1 MIVPPWGAHVAISA
15 HPSMGN
21 VSRSLFEKAR
31 QVIPGGVNSPVR
43 AFKAVGGDP
52 PFFARGQ
59 GAVLVDVDGNEYIDY
74 VCSWGPLI
82 LGHAHPEIV
91 REVQEAAKNG
101 TSFGAPNPHEVELA
115 RLVVESVPGI
125 EKVRMVNS
133 GTEATLSALRLAR
146 AFTGRDLIVKMDGCY
161 HGHVDALLVKA
172 GSGVATLGLPG
183 TPGVP
188 ARVVEQTHVVPY
200 NDLEAFAK
208 LAKGRGKEIAC
219 VIVEPVAANMG
230 VVPPRP
236 GYLEGLREIT
246 KKHGILLVFDEVITG
261 FRVALGGAQELYR
274 ISPDLTTL
282 GKILGGGLP
291 IGAYGGREE
300 IMDRVAPEGDV
311 YQAGTLAGNPLAM
324 RAGIAMLK
332 GLRAPGVYA
341 TLEKLSARLAQGL
354 AAAAEESGT
363 QARVTRVGSLLTLFF
378 TAHDPVDWQS
388 ASRSDT
394 RRFAA
399 YFRRMIERGIYL
411 APSQY
416 EALFVSLAHT
426 DEQIEKTIAT
436 AREALKG
443 MRWGPEA

>member
-1 MIVPPWGAHVAISA
+1 MGAI
-15 HPSMGN
+15 
-21 VSRSLFEKAR
+21 SRSLFEKAR

-52 PFFARGQ
+52 LFFSRGL
-59 GAVLVDVDGNEYIDY
+59 GALLWDVDGNEYIDY
-74 VCSWGPLI
+74 VGSWGPLI

-91 REVQEAAKNG
+91 REVQETVKGG

-115 RLVVESVPGI
+115 RLVVDSVPGI

-146 AFTGRDLIVKMDGCY
+146 AFTRRDLIVKMDGCY

-183 TPGVP
+183 TPGIP
-188 ARVVEQTHVVPY
+188 ARVVEQTLVVPY
-200 NDLEAFAK
+200 NDLDA
-208 LAKGRGKEIAC
+208 LAALVEERGKDIAC

-246 KKHGILLVFDEVITG
+246 VKHGILLIFDEVISG
-261 FRVALGGAQELYR
+261 FRLALGGAQERYR
-274 ISPDLTTL
+274 IAPDLTTL

-324 RAGIAMLK
+324 RAGIAMLRQ
-332 GLRAPGVYA
+332 LRAPGVYDA
-341 TLEKLSARLAQGL
+341 LEKTSERLARGL
-354 AAAAEESGT
+354 ASAAEGAGIP
-363 QARVTRVGSLLTLFF
+363 ARVERVGSLLTLFF
-378 TAHDPVDWQS
+378 TSRPPVDWDS
-388 ASRSDT
+388 ASLSDV
-394 RRFAA
+394 RKYAA
-399 YFRRMIERGIYL
+399 FFRRMLDRGVYL
-411 APSQY
+411 PPSQY

-426 DEQIEKTIAT
+426 DDQIDRTVST
-436 AREALKG
+436 AAEALKG
-443 MRWGPEA
+443 MRWGPEV

>member
-1 MIVPPWGAHVAISA
+1 
-15 HPSMGN
+15 MGN

-31 QVIPGGVNSPVR
+31 LVIPGGVNSPVR

-52 PFFARGQ
+52 LFFARGQ
-59 GAVLVDVDGNEYIDY
+59 GALLVDVDGNEYIDY

-91 REVQEAAKNG
+91 REVQEAAKSG

-146 AFTGRDLIVKMDGCY
+146 AYTGRDLIVKMDGCY

-188 ARVVEQTHVVPY
+188 ARVAEQTLVVPY
-200 NDLEAFAK
+200 NDLDAFAR

-236 GYLEGLREIT
+236 GYLEGLRELT
-246 KKHGILLVFDEVITG
+246 VKHGILLIFDEVITG
-261 FRVALGGAQELYR
+261 FRLSLGGAQERYR
-274 ISPDLTTL
+274 IAPDLTTL

-341 TLEKLSARLAQGL
+341 ALEKSSARLAQGL
-354 AAAAEESGT
+354 AAAAEEAGT
-363 QARVTRVGSLLTLFF
+363 PARVTRVGSLLTLFF
-378 TAHDPVDWQS
+378 TSHDPVDWQS

-399 YFRRMIERGIYL
+399 YFRRMLERGIYL

-426 DEQIEKTIAT
+426 DEQIEKTITT

>member
-1 MIVPPWGAHVAISA
+1 
-15 HPSMGN
+15 MGN
-21 VSRSLFEKAR
+21 ISRSLFEKAR

-52 PFFARGQ
+52 LFFARGQ

-188 ARVVEQTHVVPY
+188 ARVVEQTLVVPY
-200 NDLEAFAK
+200 NDLDAFAK

-246 KKHGILLVFDEVITG
+246 AKHGILLIFDEVITG

-311 YQAGTLAGNPLAM
+311 YQAGTLAGNPLVM

-426 DEQIEKTIAT
+426 DDQIEKTIAT

>member
-1 MIVPPWGAHVAISA
+1 
-15 HPSMGN
+15 MGN

-52 PFFARGQ
+52 LFFARGQ
-59 GAVLVDVDGNEYIDY
+59 GALLVDVDGNEYIDY

-188 ARVVEQTHVVPY
+188 ARVVEQTLVVPY
-200 NDLEAFAK
+200 NDLDAFAK

-246 KKHGILLVFDEVITG
+246 EKHGILLVFDEVITG

-311 YQAGTLAGNPLAM
+311 YQAGTLAGNPLVM

-426 DEQIEKTIAT
+426 DDQIEKTIAT

>member
-1 MIVPPWGAHVAISA
+1 
-15 HPSMGN
+15 MGN
-21 VSRSLFEKAR
+21 ISRSLFEKAR

-52 PFFARGQ
+52 LFFARGH
-59 GAVLVDVDGNEYIDY
+59 GAILQDVDGNEYIDY
-74 VCSWGPLI
+74 VGSWGPLI
-82 LGHAHPEIV
+82 LGHAHPDIV

-115 RLVVESVPGI
+115 RMVVETVPGI
-125 EKVRMVNS
+125 EKVRMVCS

-146 AFTGRDLIVKMDGCY
+146 AFTGRELIVKMDGCY

-188 ARVVEQTHVVPY
+188 ASVAEQTLVVAY
-200 NDLEAFAK
+200 NDLDGFAA
-208 LAKGRGKEIAC
+208 LAKERGREIAC

-230 VVPPRP
+230 VVPPKP

-246 KKHGILLVFDEVITG
+246 SRHGILLIFDEVITG
-261 FRVALGGAQELYR
+261 FRVAPGGAQELYR
-274 ISPDLTTL
+274 ITPDLTTL

-300 IMDRVAPEGDV
+300 IMDRVAPDGDV

-332 GLRAPGVYA
+332 GLRAPGVYD
-341 TLEKLSARLAQGL
+341 TLERLSSGL
-354 AAAAEESGT
+354 ARGLESAAEESGT
-363 QARVTRVGSLLTLFF
+363 PARVTRVGSLLTLFF
-378 TAHDPVDWQS
+378 SSHDPVDWAS

-394 RRFAA
+394 RRYAA
-399 YFRRMIERGIYL
+399 YFRRMLERGVYL

-426 DEQIEKTIAT
+426 DRQIESTIAT
-436 AREALKG
+436 ARDSLKG
-443 MRWGPEA
+443 MRWGPQA

>member
-1 MIVPPWGAHVAISA
+1 
-15 HPSMGN
+15 MGTL
-21 VSRSLFEKAR
+21 SRTLFDKAR

-52 PFFARGQ
+52 LFFARGS
-59 GAVLVDVDGNEYIDY
+59 GAVLFDVDGNEYIDY

-91 REVQEAAKNG
+91 REVQEAAKSG

-146 AFTGRDLIVKMDGCY
+146 AFTKRDLVVKMDGCY

-172 GSGVATLGLPG
+172 GSGVATLAIPG

-188 ARVVEQTHVVPY
+188 ARVAEQTLVVPF
-200 NDLEAFAK
+200 NDLDALTSILK
-208 LAKGRGKEIAC
+208 DRRREIAC

-246 KKHGILLVFDEVITG
+246 AKHGVLLIFDEVITG
-261 FRVALGGAQELYR
+261 FRLAPGGAQERYR
-274 ISPDLTTL
+274 VTPDLTTL

-300 IMDRVAPEGDV
+300 IMERVAPEGDV

-332 GLRAPGVYA
+332 ALRSPGVYER
-341 TLEKLSARLAQGL
+341 LERSSERLASGLL
-354 AAAAEESGT
+354 AAADET
-363 QARVTRVGSLLTLFF
+363 KTPARVARVGSLLTLFF
-378 TAHDPVDWQS
+378 TSREPLDWDS
-388 ASRSDT
+388 ASAADT

-399 YFRRMIERGIYL
+399 YFRRMLERGIYL
-411 APSQY
+411 PPSQF

-426 DEQIEKTIAT
+426 DDQIDKTIAT

>member
-1 MIVPPWGAHVAISA
+1 
-15 HPSMGN
+15 MGTL
-21 VSRSLFEKAR
+21 SRSLFEKAR
-31 QVIPGGVNSPVR
+31 RVIPGGVNSPVR

-52 PFFARGQ
+52 LFFSRGR
-59 GAVLVDVDGNEYIDY
+59 GALLTDVDGRQYTDY

-82 LGHAHPEIV
+82 LGHAHPDIV
-91 REVQEAAKNG
+91 REVQEAAADG

-115 RLVVESVPGI
+115 RRVVESVPGI

-146 AFTGRDLIVKMDGCY
+146 GFTGRDLIVKMDGCY

-172 GSGVATLGLPG
+172 GSGVATLGIPG

-188 ARVVEQTHVVPY
+188 ARVAEQTLVVPY
-200 NDLEAFAK
+200 NNIDAFASLMK
-208 LAKGRGKEIAC
+208 TRGREIAC

-246 KKHGILLVFDEVITG
+246 ARNGILLIFDEVITG

-274 ISPDLTTL
+274 IAPDLTTL

-300 IMDRVAPEGDV
+300 IMDRVAPDGDV

-324 RAGIAMLK
+324 RAGLAMLRN
-332 GLRAPGVYA
+332 LVAPGVYA
-341 TLEKLSARLAQGL
+341 RLERSGERLASGLL
-354 AAAAEESGT
+354 AAAEANGT
-363 QARVTRVGSLLTLFF
+363 EARVTRVGSLLTLFF
-378 TAHDPVDWQS
+378 SAREPHDWDS
-388 ASRSDT
+388 ASAADT
-394 RRFAA
+394 RRYAGF
-399 YFRRMIERGIYL
+399 FRRMLERGVYL
-411 APSQY
+411 PPSQF
-416 EALFVSLAHT
+416 EACFLSLAHMEREVAET
-426 DEQIEKTIAT
+426 LAAAEQAF
-436 AREALKG
+436 AALT
-443 MRWGPEA
+443 

>member
-1 MIVPPWGAHVAISA
+1 
-15 HPSMGN
+15 MGS
-21 VSRSLFEKAR
+21 VSRGLFEKAR
-31 QVIPGGVNSPVR
+31 LVIPGGVNSPVR

-59 GAVLVDVDGNEYIDY
+59 GALLTDVDGNEYIDY

-91 REVQEAAKNG
+91 REVQEAAKSG

-146 AFTGRDLIVKMDGCY
+146 ACTGRDLIVKMDGCY

-188 ARVVEQTHVVPY
+188 ARVAEQTLVVPY
-200 NDLEAFAK
+200 NDLDAFAS
-208 LAKGRGKEIAC
+208 LAKARGREIAC
-219 VIVEPVAANMG
+219 AIVEPVAANMG

-246 KKHGILLVFDEVITG
+246 AKHGILLIFDEVITG
-261 FRVALGGAQELYR
+261 FRLALGGAQELYR
-274 ISPDLTTL
+274 ITPDLTTL

-341 TLEKLSARLAQGL
+341 ALEKSSARLAQGL

-363 QARVTRVGSLLTLFF
+363 PARVTRVGSLLTLFF
-378 TAHDPVDWQS
+378 TSHDPVDWQS

-399 YFRRMIERGIYL
+399 YFRRMLERGIYL

-416 EALFVSLAHT
+416 EALFVSLSHT
-426 DEQIEKTIAT
+426 DEQIERTIAT
-436 AREALKG
+436 AREVLKG

>member
-1 MIVPPWGAHVAISA
+1 
-15 HPSMGN
+15 MGN

-52 PFFARGQ
+52 LFFARGQ

-91 REVQEAAKNG
+91 REVQEAAKSG

-146 AFTGRDLIVKMDGCY
+146 AYTGRDLIVKMDGCY

-188 ARVVEQTHVVPY
+188 ARVVEQTLVVPY
-200 NDLEAFAK
+200 NDLDAFAG
-208 LAKGRGKEIAC
+208 LARGRGKEIAC

-246 KKHGILLVFDEVITG
+246 AKHGILLIFDEVITG
-261 FRVALGGAQELYR
+261 FRLALGGAQELYR
-274 ISPDLTTL
+274 IAPDLTTL

-341 TLEKLSARLAQGL
+341 ALEKSSARLAQGL

-363 QARVTRVGSLLTLFF
+363 PARVTRVGSLLTLFF
-378 TAHDPVDWQS
+378 TSHDPVDWQS

-399 YFRRMIERGIYL
+399 YFRRMLERGIYL

-426 DEQIEKTIAT
+426 DEQIEKTITT

>member
-1 MIVPPWGAHVAISA
+1 MGAI
-15 HPSMGN
+15 
-21 VSRSLFEKAR
+21 SRSLFEKAR

-52 PFFARGQ
+52 LFFSRGL
-59 GAVLVDVDGNEYIDY
+59 GALLWDVDGNEYIDY
-74 VCSWGPLI
+74 VGSWGPLI

-91 REVQEAAKNG
+91 REVQETVKGG

-115 RLVVESVPGI
+115 RLVVDSVPGI

-146 AFTGRDLIVKMDGCY
+146 AFTRRDLIVKMDGCY

-183 TPGVP
+183 TPGIP
-188 ARVVEQTHVVPY
+188 ARVVEQTLVVPY
-200 NDLEAFAK
+200 NDVDA
-208 LAKGRGKEIAC
+208 LAALVEERGKDIAC

-246 KKHGILLVFDEVITG
+246 ARHGILLIFDEVISG
-261 FRVALGGAQELYR
+261 FRLALGGAQERYR
-274 ISPDLTTL
+274 IAPDLTTL

-324 RAGIAMLK
+324 RAGIAMLRQ
-332 GLRAPGVYA
+332 LRAPGVYDA
-341 TLEKLSARLAQGL
+341 LEKTSERLARGL
-354 AAAAEESGT
+354 ASAAEGAGIP
-363 QARVTRVGSLLTLFF
+363 ARVERVGSLLTLFF
-378 TAHDPVDWQS
+378 TSRPPVDWDS
-388 ASRSDT
+388 ASLSDV
-394 RRFAA
+394 RKYAA
-399 YFRRMIERGIYL
+399 FFRRMLDRGVYL
-411 APSQY
+411 PPSQY

-426 DEQIEKTIAT
+426 DDQIDRTVST
-436 AREALKG
+436 AAEALKG
-443 MRWGPEA
+443 MRWGPEV

>member
-1 MIVPPWGAHVAISA
+1 
-15 HPSMGN
+15 MGTI
-21 VSRSLFEKAR
+21 SRSLFDKAR

-52 PFFARGQ
+52 PFITRGL
-59 GAVLVDVDGNEYIDY
+59 GALLWDVDGNEYVDY

-91 REVQEAAKNG
+91 REVQDAAKNG

-133 GTEATLSALRLAR
+133 GTEATLSVLRLAR

-161 HGHVDALLVKA
+161 HGHADSLLVKA

-188 ARVVEQTHVVPY
+188 ARVAEQTLVVPY
-200 NDLEAFAK
+200 NDLDALSALVK
-208 LAKGRGKEIAC
+208 SRGREIAC

-246 KKHGILLVFDEVITG
+246 SRNGILLIFDEVITG
-261 FRVALGGAQELYR
+261 FRVALGGAQERYR

-311 YQAGTLAGNPLAM
+311 YQAGTLAGNPLVM

-332 GLRAPGVYA
+332 ALRAPGVYDR
-341 TLEKLSARLAQGL
+341 LEKSSERLATGL
-354 AAAAEESGT
+354 AAAAEEAGIA
-363 QARVTRVGSLLTLFF
+363 ARVARVGSLLTLFF
-378 TAHDPVDWQS
+378 
-388 ASRSDT
+388 ASR
-394 RRFAA
+394 
-399 YFRRMIERGIYL
+399 
-411 APSQY
+411 
-416 EALFVSLAHT
+416 
-426 DEQIEKTIAT
+426 
-436 AREALKG
+436 
-443 MRWGPEA
+443 

>member
-1 MIVPPWGAHVAISA
+1 
-15 HPSMGN
+15 MGN

-31 QVIPGGVNSPVR
+31 LVIPGGVNSPVR

-52 PFFARGQ
+52 LFFARGQ
-59 GAVLVDVDGNEYIDY
+59 GALLTDVDGNEYIDY

-91 REVQEAAKNG
+91 REVLEAAKSG

-115 RLVVESVPGI
+115 RLVVETVPGI

-188 ARVVEQTHVVPY
+188 ARVAEQTLVVPY
-200 NDLEAFAK
+200 NDLDAFAR
-208 LAKGRGKEIAC
+208 LAKARGKEIAC

-246 KKHGILLVFDEVITG
+246 AKHGILLIFDEVITG
-261 FRVALGGAQELYR
+261 FRLALGGAQELYR
-274 ISPDLTTL
+274 IAPDLTTL

-341 TLEKLSARLAQGL
+341 ALEKSSARLAQGL

-363 QARVTRVGSLLTLFF
+363 PARVTRVGSLLTLFF
-378 TAHDPVDWQS
+378 TSHDPVDWQS

-399 YFRRMIERGIYL
+399 YFRRMLERGIYL

-426 DEQIEKTIAT
+426 DEQIERTIAT

>member
-1 MIVPPWGAHVAISA
+1 MGAI
-15 HPSMGN
+15 
-21 VSRSLFEKAR
+21 SRSLFEKAR
-31 QVIPGGVNSPVR
+31 QIIPGGVNSPVR

-52 PFFARGQ
+52 PFFARGL
-59 GAVLVDVDGNEYIDY
+59 GALLWDVDGNEYVDY
-74 VCSWGPLI
+74 VGSWGPLI

-91 REVQEAAKNG
+91 RVLQETVKDG

-115 RLVVESVPGI
+115 RLVVDSVPGI

-172 GSGVATLGLPG
+172 GSGVVTLGLPG
-183 TPGVP
+183 TPGIP
-188 ARVVEQTHVVPY
+188 ARVVEQTLVVPY
-200 NDLEAFAK
+200 NDIDA
-208 LAKGRGKEIAC
+208 LASLVKGRGREIAC

-246 KKHGILLVFDEVITG
+246 AKHGILLIFDEVITG
-261 FRVALGGAQELYR
+261 FRLALGGAQELYR
-274 ISPDLTTL
+274 IAPDLTTL

-324 RAGIAMLK
+324 RAGIVMLRQ
-332 GLRAPGVYA
+332 LRAPGVYDV
-341 TLEKLSARLAQGL
+341 LERTSERLARGL
-354 AAAAEESGT
+354 ASAAEEAGIP
-363 QARVTRVGSLLTLFF
+363 ARVERVGSLLTLFF
-378 TAHDPVDWQS
+378 TSRPPVDWDS
-388 ASRSDT
+388 ASLSDP
-394 RRFAA
+394 RRYAA
-399 YFRRMIERGIYL
+399 YFRRMLDRGIYL
-411 APSQY
+411 PPSQY

-426 DEQIEKTIAT
+426 VDQIDRTVST
-436 AREALKG
+436 AAEALKG
-443 MRWGPEA
+443 MRWGPEV